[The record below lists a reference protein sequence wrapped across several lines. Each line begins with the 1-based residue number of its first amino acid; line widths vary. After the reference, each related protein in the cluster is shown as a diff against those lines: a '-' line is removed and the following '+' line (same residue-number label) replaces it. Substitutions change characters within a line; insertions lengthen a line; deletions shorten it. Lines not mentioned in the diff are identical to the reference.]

1 MIFIIWGE
9 RFFSPPLTSST
20 SLSFWQRAVW
30 WNVPSSFFLIF
41 FFYPLSSSSL
51 TFLDVDRWV
60 PRCLSGQSRV
70 SLWLGSVCSK
80 WHEACDGRFSLPP
93 AQKLSNRILHIWFVW
108 VNLGLPHDTIR
119 FEFIKQIQYLTIPV
133 NVLRYDILIS
143 IWFTYVYK

>member
-9 RFFSPPLTSST
+9 RFFPPL
-20 SLSFWQRAVW
+20 SLPLPRSHFD
-30 WNVPSSFFLIF
+30 NVLFDEMSPLRFFFF
-41 FFYPLSSSSL
+41 FFYPLSSSLL

>member
-9 RFFSPPLTSST
+9 RFFPPSHFLYLALILTT
-20 SLSFWQRAVW
+20 CCLMKCPLFV
-30 WNVPSSFFLIF
+30 FFYL
-41 FFYPLSSSSL
+41 FFYPLSSSLL